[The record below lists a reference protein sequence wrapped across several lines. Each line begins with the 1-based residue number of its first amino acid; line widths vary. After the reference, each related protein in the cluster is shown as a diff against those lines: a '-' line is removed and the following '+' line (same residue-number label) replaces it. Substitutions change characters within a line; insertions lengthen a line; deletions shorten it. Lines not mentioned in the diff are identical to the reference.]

1 MNKNKIDKKTSLEIF
16 DTLHNSYES
25 KLDYL
30 TTQEK
35 LLYRQNKL
43 IDNKEN
49 NINKN
54 TNSIKDKKDLL
65 HTIRRKLE
73 YTQKDNEVFVIFT
86 GIFKTILLILSLI
99 ILSILGVKLK
109 SGS

>member
-25 KLDYL
+25 KLNYL

-73 YTQKDNEVFVIFT
+73 YTQKDNEVFVNFT
-86 GIFKTILLILSLI
+86 RIAR
-99 ILSILGVKLK
+99 
-109 SGS
+109 

>member
-25 KLDYL
+25 KLNYL

-73 YTQKDNEVFVIFT
+73 YTQKDNEVFVNFT
-86 GIFKTILLILSLI
+86 RIFKTVLLILSLI
-99 ILSILGVKLK
+99 ILAILGVKLK
-109 SGS
+109 AAK

>member
-1 MNKNKIDKKTSLEIF
+1 MNKNKIDKKTSMEIF
-16 DTLHNSYES
+16 NTLHNSYES

-43 IDNKEN
+43 INNKEN
-49 NINKN
+49 NIDNNKN
-54 TNSIKDKKDLL
+54 AIKDKKDLL

-73 YTQKDNEVFVIFT
+73 YTQKDNEIFVNFT
-86 GIFKTILLILSLI
+86 RIFKIVLLILSLI

-109 SGS
+109 ST